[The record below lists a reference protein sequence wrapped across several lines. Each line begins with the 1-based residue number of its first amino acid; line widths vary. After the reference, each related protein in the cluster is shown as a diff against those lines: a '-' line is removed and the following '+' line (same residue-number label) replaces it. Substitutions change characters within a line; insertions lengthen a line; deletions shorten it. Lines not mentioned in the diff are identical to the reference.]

1 MRRDTPDDCPRVEA
15 LSLLIDNAISGSA
28 RSEIETHAASCRVC
42 GATLRDFGE
51 LRSALGALGRSSAG
65 VDIAALILERL
76 PPRPALTA
84 SPARRRR
91 GWRWQLAPAG
101 LAAAGVLATGAYLG
115 MVLGGGAAV
124 TAARPPAVA
133 VFDVVPPG
141 GLCVAPVCY
150 GGGR

>member
-1 MRRDTPDDCPRVEA
+1 MKRDAPHDCPRIEA
-15 LSLLIDNAISGSA
+15 LSLLIDDEISGSA
-28 RSEIETHAASCRVC
+28 RRDIEAHAASCPIC

-51 LRSALGALGRSSAG
+51 LRGTLGALGRTSAG
-65 VDIAALILERL
+65 IDIAALIDERL
-76 PPRPALTA
+76 PPRPAPA
-84 SPARRRR
+84 ARPARRRR

-115 MVLGGGAAV
+115 MVLGGGGAV
-124 TAARPPAVA
+124 TVARTPAVA
-133 VFDVVPPG
+133 VFDAVPPG